1 MYSGT
6 HPVVRT
12 RRSRSGFARV
22 ATLCALAA
30 FLAGCGNTGNSAPA
44 AQTPPASPAGEAP
57 AVDPDARLRE
67 LGIEL
72 PDVAPPVANYVKAV
86 RVGNLLFLSGHGPCG
101 ELTPDQ
107 IGKVGADLTIEQG
120 AAAARATGICMLATL
135 KSELGQL
142 SRVRRVVKVLGLV
155 NGAPTFGDQPKVM
168 NGFSDLMVEVFGDR
182 GRHARTSVG
191 AGSLPNN
198 MAVEIEMIVEVE

>member
-1 MYSGT
+1 MHSGT
-6 HPVVRT
+6 VVHT
-12 RRSRSGFARV
+12 RRSRAGFVRA
-22 ATLCALAA
+22 AAACAFAALLAA
-30 FLAGCGNTGNSAPA
+30 CGGAGDSAPA
-44 AQTPPASPAGEAP
+44 AQTPPASPAAEAP

-101 ELTPDQ
+101 ELAPDQ

-135 KSELGQL
+135 KAELGQL

-155 NGAPTFGDQPKVM
+155 NGAPTFGDQPRVM

>member
-6 HPVVRT
+6 EPVVHT
-12 RRSRSGFARV
+12 CRSRSGFVRV
-22 ATLCALAA
+22 AATCAIAA
-30 FLAGCGNTGNSAPA
+30 LLSACGGGDSAPA
-44 AQTPPASPAGEAP
+44 AQTPPPAAPAGEAP

-155 NGAPTFGDQPKVM
+155 NGAPTFGDQPRVM